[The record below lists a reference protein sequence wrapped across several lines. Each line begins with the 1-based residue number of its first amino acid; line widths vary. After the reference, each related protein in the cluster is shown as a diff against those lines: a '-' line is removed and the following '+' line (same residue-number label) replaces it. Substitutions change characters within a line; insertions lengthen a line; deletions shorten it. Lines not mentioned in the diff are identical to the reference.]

1 MASRPTVCNTTKRE
15 TCTGRYNKTMNSIRQ
30 SIEQLCQE
38 NRIRLLYVFG
48 SRAMEMLA
56 LLNGEQKTFSVTPSD
71 VDLAVLTDAKLTA
84 AEKVRLTLALE
95 KIFNVERVDLVT
107 LAEADPFLAAN
118 IIRGELLYALDP
130 HEADEYELYVLRRAG
145 DLADLERE
153 RMALILHEESPKYD
167 AS

>member
-1 MASRPTVCNTTKRE
+1 
-15 TCTGRYNKTMNSIRQ
+15 MNSTRQ

-38 NRIRLLYVFG
+38 NQIRLLYVFG
-48 SRAMEMLA
+48 SRAMEVLA
-56 LLNGEQKTFSVTPSD
+56 LLNGKQKTFSNTPSD
-71 VDLAVLTDAKLTA
+71 VDLAVLTDAKLTS

-95 KIFNVERVDLVT
+95 KIFNVERVDLVA

-118 IIRGELLYALDP
+118 IIRGERLYTLDP

-153 RMALILHEESPKYD
+153 RMALILHEEPPKYD
-167 AS
+167 AG